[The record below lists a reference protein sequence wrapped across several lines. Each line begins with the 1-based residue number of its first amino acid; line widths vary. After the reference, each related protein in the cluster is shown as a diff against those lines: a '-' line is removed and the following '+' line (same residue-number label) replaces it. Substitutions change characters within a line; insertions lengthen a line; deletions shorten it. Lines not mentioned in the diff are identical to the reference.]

1 MIWKKKFFKLMNK
14 SVFGKTM
21 ASIKKHSDIKFVT
34 TKKEETIW
42 YLNLIIQQSFSQYQS
57 NSNRNEKH
65 TNIQE

>member
-42 YLNLIIQQSFSQYQS
+42 YLNLIIQQSFSQ
-57 NSNRNEKH
+57 
-65 TNIQE
+65 